1 MKRDLR
7 EYSKQTDRR
16 LVIGALLILFIVGGG
31 LIWWFYGTGAAGLGI
46 TCLMAGLAPRYPYHG
61 CLPCCRMD
69 HQTCRTKITPL

>member
-46 TCLMAGLAPRYPYHG
+46 TCLMAGLAPVVLIVAVFYAAEWIIKRAG
-61 CLPCCRMD
+61 R
-69 HQTCRTKITPL
+69 K

>member
-31 LIWWFYGTGAAGLGI
+31 LIWWRYGAGGAGLGI
-46 TCLMAGLAPRYPYHG
+46 TCLLAALAPVALIAAVFFAADWILRHAG
-61 CLPCCRMD
+61 R
-69 HQTCRTKITPL
+69 K

>member
-31 LIWWFYGTGAAGLGI
+31 LIWWFYGTGAAGLGV
-46 TCLMAGLAPRYPYHG
+46 TCLMAGLAPVVLIVAVFYAAEWIIKRAG
-61 CLPCCRMD
+61 R
-69 HQTCRTKITPL
+69 K

>member
-31 LIWWFYGTGAAGLGI
+31 LIWWFYGTGAASLGI
-46 TCLMAGLAPRYPYHG
+46 TCLMAGLAPVI
-61 CLPCCRMD
+61 L
-69 HQTCRTKITPL
+69 ITGVFFAAEWIIKHAGRK